1 MIRQIQ
7 KGLPL
12 IYTDTFHSIHSPA
25 PAGPPTLLE
34 DGQCYRGNQLKQ
46 SLDGWEVVCLTGKDM
61 HHLKQQDFTSDTH
74 CVYLNTRNQVIR
86 GKTGNGRK
94 PECLYMCCRNLITV
108 KPVFT
113 YSCLGYP

>member
-1 MIRQIQ
+1 MDPVKSNINQKHS

-12 IYTDTFHSIHSPA
+12 IWTDTFDSIHSPA

-61 HHLKQQDFTSDTH
+61 HHLKQQDVTSDTR
-74 CVYLNTRNQVIR
+74 CVYLYTKKQVIGR
-86 GKTGNGRK
+86 KTGYYRR
-94 PECLYMCCRNLITV
+94 P
-108 KPVFT
+108 
-113 YSCLGYP
+113 